1 MSGGL
6 HSFKEIASL
15 AKLGESRARTLRNR
29 YEKAVPSEGEGR
41 SRKYPKEA
49 SSILAMADKL
59 EKLGNKPEK
68 ILIKLMKTSGA
79 ELDSSDDNRMSKLMQ
94 IVDDLSREVSELK
107 CRDERSRTEIILLN
121 RKVRSLSLKIDRLS
135 HKKSLWEEILR
146 FILKFLDDLFSF

>member
-1 MSGGL
+1 MGDSL
-6 HSFKEIASL
+6 CSFKEIASL

-68 ILIKLMKTSGA
+68 VLIELLKTSGA
-79 ELDSSDDNRMSKLMQ
+79 ELDSSDDRISRLMK
-94 IVDDLSREVSELK
+94 IVEDLSREVSDLK
-107 CRDERSRTEIILLN
+107 RRDERFKEEIIRLN
-121 RKVRSLSLKIDRLS
+121 RKVRSLSSKVDRLS
-135 HKKSLWEEILR
+135 NKKSLWEEILR
-146 FILKFLDDLFSF
+146 SVVKFLDDLFSL